1 PSPSVL
7 RPQCP
12 RTHREP
18 ETTDES
24 LAYDNFHGID
34 SLVPPRAPASSTVR
48 QCATRV
54 QAWPGR
60 HRVEAAWLALC
71 LRPLAALGQEQE
83 SGGSGGEA
91 RRGRGLGQM
100 THPHSLPCERSG
112 EK

>member
-1 PSPSVL
+1 MCKV
-7 RPQCP
+7 
-12 RTHREP
+12 HDAEP
-18 ETTDES
+18 E
-24 LAYDNFHGID
+24 LARLSRLRKSQIKGL
-34 SLVPPRAPASSTVR
+34 LVPPRAPASSTVR

-91 RRGRGLGQM
+91 GRGRGLGQM